1 MNMHPDRYGSGNG
14 QLNGSNYLNGGDDKH
29 TDDTRGIVEGDLPA
43 SNMPEMTKVNNLQ
56 NASSQSL
63 FHIVHKIL
71 DDSIENRKEDVPDR
85 VACVLKKLVQLIEQ
99 RSLKQ
104 AEEFKKQNKL
114 CKTREDKYQLKMRVF
129 KTLVTGAMDE
139 NEVGGS
145 GMLFY
150 LLISF

>member
-43 SNMPEMTKVNNLQ
+43 ANMPEMTKVNNLR

-71 DDSIENRKEDVPDR
+71 DDSIENRKEDVPD
-85 VACVLKKLVQLIEQ
+85 KLIQLIEQ

-114 CKTREDKYQLKMRVF
+114 CKTREDKYQLKMKVF

-145 GMLFY
+145 GMLVY
-150 LLISF
+150 LLIRF